1 MNRKIVA
8 PLSAGVLLALAI
20 PFVASAEST
29 FQTGAGALNANAR
42 VDFRITIPK
51 VLFLQV
57 GTGTLNAT
65 NTAVDLI
72 DFNVAAAAVGTGTA
86 VTATAASGDVGNGT
100 VSARV
105 RGNGGNVSL
114 NVSTLGDLSNGAG
127 NSIGWGEITTTAAAW
142 TTGTTLPAPT
152 ITAGTG
158 TAIPLTAVANV
169 VNQDARWT
177 YAYRNT
183 AVVPAGTY
191 GGVNANNSRV
201 TYTAT
206 LP

>member
-8 PLSAGVLLALAI
+8 PLSIGVLLALAI
-20 PFVASAEST
+20 PFAANAESS
-29 FQTGAGALNANAR
+29 FQTGAGTLTANAN

-57 GTGTLNAT
+57 GAGTLYANNASV
-65 NTAVDLI
+65 NLI
-72 DFNVAAAAVGTGTA
+72 DFNVAATDIGNGTS
-86 VTATAASGDVGNGT
+86 VPATAGSGDVGSGT

-105 RGNGGNVSL
+105 RGNGGIVSL

-127 NSIGWGEITTTAAAW
+127 NSISWGEITTTAAAW

-152 ITAGTG
+152 ITSGAG

-169 VNQDARWT
+169 TNQDARWT
-177 YAYRNT
+177 YSYDNNT
-183 AVVPAGTY
+183 IVPAGTY
-191 GGVNANNSRV
+191 GGVNVNNGRV

>member
-20 PFVASAEST
+20 PFAANAESS
-29 FQTGAGALNANAR
+29 FQTGAGTLNANAR

-57 GTGTLNAT
+57 GTGTLNAANAT
-65 NTAVDLI
+65 VNLI
-72 DFNVAAAAVGTGTA
+72 DFNVAAADIGNGTA
-86 VTATAASGDVGNGT
+86 VTATAGSGDVGAGT

-114 NVSTLGDLSNGAG
+114 NVSTAGDLSNGAG
-127 NSIGWGEITTTAAAW
+127 DSIGWGEITTTAAAW

-152 ITAGTG
+152 LVAGAG
-158 TAIPLTAVANV
+158 TAIPLTAVARI

-177 YAYRNT
+177 YSYDNNT
-183 AVVPAGTY
+183 IVPAGTY
-191 GGVNANNSRV
+191 GGVDVNNGRV
-201 TYTAT
+201 TYTAS

>member
-20 PFVASAEST
+20 PFVAHAESS
-29 FQTGAGALNANAR
+29 FQTGTGTLTANAN

-57 GTGTLNAT
+57 GTGTLYANNAT
-65 NTAVDLI
+65 VNLI
-72 DFNVAAAAVGTGTA
+72 DFNVAAADVGSGTS
-86 VTATAASGDVGNGT
+86 VTATAGSGDVGSGT

-177 YAYRNT
+177 YSYDNNT
-183 AVVPAGTY
+183 IVPAGTY
-191 GGVNANNSRV
+191 GGVNVNNGRV